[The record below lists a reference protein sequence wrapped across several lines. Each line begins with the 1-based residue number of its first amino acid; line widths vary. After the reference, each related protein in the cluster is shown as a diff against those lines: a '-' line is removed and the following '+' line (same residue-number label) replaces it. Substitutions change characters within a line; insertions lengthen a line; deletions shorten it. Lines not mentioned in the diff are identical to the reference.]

1 MNTSKQINVMIGL
14 LFVAFLAFGTY
25 ALNEGNRLDDASED
39 ELELQVRRGARL
51 FVSNCRSCH
60 GLDGEGAVGP
70 RLNSP
75 AYLILEEDNE
85 FGVDATPAGEADGIH
100 DFLFNTISCGRTG
113 TAMPF
118 WAEQFGG
125 SLSNTQIEQITSMIT
140 NGRWDLVAEIGE
152 EVDSHRTPDLPD
164 VVISGDRVS
173 SLSLTKSNCGQ
184 YNAITAIPFRTREDP
199 RIGASPPAT
208 ETPSGD
214 GDGDGDGTPA
224 PTNPADVVTSAGVTV
239 AELFQAS
246 CAVCHGQD
254 RQGVIGPA
262 LTPERLTESDDFYAD
277 TIANGRAGTVMPAWA
292 NQGLTSDDI
301 DALVQ
306 FIKNVEP

>member
-14 LFVAFLAFGTY
+14 LFVAFLSFSIY
-25 ALNEGNRLDDASED
+25 ALNEGNRLADASEA
-39 ELELQVRRGARL
+39 ELELQVRRGAKL
-51 FVSNCRSCH
+51 FVTNCRSCH
-60 GLDGEGAVGP
+60 GLEGEGAVGP

-75 AYLILEEDNE
+75 AYLILEEGNE

-100 DFLFNTISCGRTG
+100 DFLFNTIACGRTG
-113 TAMPF
+113 TAMPV
-118 WAEQFGG
+118 WAEQYGG
-125 SLSNTQIEQITSMIT
+125 SLSDTQVEQIVAMIT
-140 NGRWDLVAEIGE
+140 NGRWDFVEEIGE
-152 EVDSHRTPDLPD
+152 EADSHRGPDLPD

-173 SLSLTKSNCGQ
+173 GLSLTKSNCGQ
-184 YNAITAIPFRTREDP
+184 YNALTAIPFRTRADP
-199 RIGASPPAT
+199 RIAASPAAT

-214 GDGDGDGTPA
+214 GDGDGTPA
-224 PTNPADVVTSAGVTV
+224 PVSPADVMTSAGVTV
-239 AELFQAS
+239 AQLFQAS
-246 CAVCHGQD
+246 CAVCHGQQ

-292 NQGLTSDDI
+292 AQGLNEDDI

>member
-1 MNTSKQINVMIGL
+1 MNTSKQINAMIGL
-14 LFVAFLAFGTY
+14 LFVIFLAFGVY
-25 ALNEGNRLDDASED
+25 ALNEGNRLDDASEA

-70 RLNSP
+70 LLNSP
-75 AYLILEEDNE
+75 AYLILEEGNE

-113 TAMPF
+113 TAMPI

-125 SLSNTQIEQITSMIT
+125 SLSDTQVEQIVAMIT
-140 NGRWDLVAEIGE
+140 NGRWDLVEEIGE
-152 EVDSHRTPDLPD
+152 EADSHRTPDLPD

-173 SLSLTKSNCGQ
+173 SLSLTKLNCGQ

-199 RIGASPPAT
+199 RIAASPPAT
-208 ETPSGD
+208 ETPSG
-214 GDGDGDGTPA
+214 GDGEDGTPV
-224 PTNPADVVTSAGVTV
+224 PVPPDQVMTSAGVTV
-239 AELFQAS
+239 ADLFQAN

-277 TIANGRAGTVMPAWA
+277 TIANGRAGTVMPAWSD
-292 NQGLTSDDI
+292 QGLTPDDI